1 MPLFTRR
8 KFRKALNLLELTPAQ
23 RVPWETGESGNV
35 VVLVPKFR
43 SPLLVRWVVPRMKY
57 PTIRIKL
64 DVHGSFVWKMCNG
77 STTVAEMS
85 DRMTAEFGDTA
96 ASTQDRI
103 RKFLLMLEKSDL
115 VNLYDTAP
123 TAQQ

>member
-1 MPLFTRR
+1 M
-8 KFRKALNLLELTPAQ
+8 KFPDI
-23 RVPWETGESGNV
+23 RV
-35 VVLVPKFR
+35 
-43 SPLLVRWVVPRMKY
+43 
-57 PTIRIKL
+57 KL

-96 ASTQDRI
+96 ASAQERI

-123 TAQQ
+123 TAQH